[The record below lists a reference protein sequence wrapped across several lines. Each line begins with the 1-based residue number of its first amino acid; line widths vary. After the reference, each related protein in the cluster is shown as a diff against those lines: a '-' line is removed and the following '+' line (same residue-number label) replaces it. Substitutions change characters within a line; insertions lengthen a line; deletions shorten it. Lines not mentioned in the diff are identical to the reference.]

1 MAPTPSG
8 GDHRRM
14 PTRGAEMSTTAHTQL
29 SRLSRR
35 MNGRVVVPSDPAWAG
50 ARHSFNL
57 ALDLQPA
64 AVAFPRDESDVVAVV
79 DYARDNGLRI
89 APQATGH
96 NPGPLGSLDET
107 ILVDVSELQSVSID
121 PAAQRVRVGAGVKWE
136 RVAPKLSEHGL
147 AGLHGSSPDVGIAGY
162 SLGGGMGWLARKY
175 GLQTNSV
182 TALEL
187 VTADGRRVRTDA
199 THEPELFWALRGGN
213 GNFGVVTAIE
223 FAVYPV
229 EELYAGQMFFPFER
243 TAEVLHT
250 WAALLP
256 SFPEELMTWAAI
268 LHFPDAPFVP
278 EAVRGGS
285 YVVVF
290 GVLLGEERDGRELL
304 REVRDLGPAIDTF
317 AMVPPA
323 DLAELAM
330 DPPEPLPIE
339 SAHALLE
346 ELPPDAVDAFVHAA
360 GPRSGSSIAMLSFR
374 HMGGA
379 LARRSPGAGARATL
393 PGTVSM
399 FSLGV
404 PVDEESAAALHGS
417 LQAIEYAA
425 LPYRA
430 GHYPNFVEEPADTSS
445 FFDVETWARLRAAKA
460 HYDPTDLFKGNH
472 HIPPAESEARG
483 EAAA

>member
-229 EELYAGQMFFPFER
+229 EELYAGVMFSPFER
-243 TAEVLHT
+243 ASEVLHT
-250 WAALLP
+250 WTALLP
-256 SFPEELMTWAAI
+256 DLPDELMTWASL
-268 LHFPDAPFVP
+268 LHFPDLPFVP
-278 EAVRGGS
+278 EPVRGGS
-285 YVVVF
+285 FAVVY
-290 GVLLGEERDGRELL
+290 GVLLGEEREGRELL
-304 REVRDLGPAIDTF
+304 RAVRDLGPAMDTF

-323 DLAELAM
+323 ELADLAM
-330 DPPEPLPIE
+330 DPPDPLPLIT
-339 SAHALLE
+339 AHQLLSD
-346 ELPPDAVDAFVHAA
+346 LPPAGVDALVAAA
-360 GPRSGSSIAMLSFR
+360 GPGSGSTLGMVQLR

-379 LARRSPGAGARATL
+379 LARRVPGAGARATL
-393 PGTVSM
+393 PGTLSM
-399 FSLGV
+399 FALGV
-404 PVDEESAAALHGS
+404 PEDEEMAAAVERS
-417 LQAIEYAA
+417 LAA
-425 LPYRA
+425 VEHAVLPYRV
-430 GHYPNFVEEPADTSS
+430 GDYPNFVEEPADASS
-445 FFDVETWARLRAAKA
+445 FFDSETWDRLRAAKA
-460 HYDPTDLFKGNH
+460 YYDPSDLFKGNH
-472 HIPPAESEARG
+472 QIPPAEWR
-483 EAAA
+483 AAAA